1 MIKIAHESPKSIFN
15 TVQKFTDYDYAL
27 VHLFE
32 EDKEYLQQF
41 REARNAG
48 REIILDNSIFEL
60 EEAFDADK
68 FDGWVNDLK
77 PTWYIVPDV
86 LEDGYETIAK
96 MEDWNNKGLGY
107 PGSGK
112 IGVVQGK
119 TYDEIVDCYNFMNN
133 EGLADMIAISFDYS
147 YYEDTVP
154 HTNKYVSWM
163 LGRVKLLG
171 DLLKDG
177 VINKHKKHHLLG
189 CGLPQEFAFYKHS
202 DYDWIYS
209 LDTSNPVVH
218 GIKGIT
224 YNDQGLWNKES
235 QKLFE
240 MINQDV
246 SEKQIS
252 TILNNIQKFRW
263 HTNGTNALDS
273 IF

>member
-112 IGVVQGK
+112 IGVV
-119 TYDEIVDCYNFMNN
+119 
-133 EGLADMIAISFDYS
+133 
-147 YYEDTVP
+147 
-154 HTNKYVSWM
+154 
-163 LGRVKLLG
+163 
-171 DLLKDG
+171 
-177 VINKHKKHHLLG
+177 
-189 CGLPQEFAFYKHS
+189 
-202 DYDWIYS
+202 
-209 LDTSNPVVH
+209 
-218 GIKGIT
+218 
-224 YNDQGLWNKES
+224 
-235 QKLFE
+235 
-240 MINQDV
+240 
-246 SEKQIS
+246 
-252 TILNNIQKFRW
+252 
-263 HTNGTNALDS
+263 
-273 IF
+273 